1 MGKTRVYELAKK
13 LHMGNKELVDRLTA
27 LGFAVKSHSSTID
40 DSEIETILKH
50 LQGPQPA
57 AAPASGRAVIR
68 RRRKIVEVPKEE
80 TALAEAPA
88 LLQVRLEEVE
98 AEADAEAEAALT
110 AEPGLYEPAQPEVRL
125 EAVEEAAAPETEE
138 LPPEPSAEAVS
149 LEAPV
154 ETADETAAAAA
165 PQPLAKAAKAEIVS
179 RKVAAIPDKAVRP
192 GPRTRPTITA
202 KKIGAAGGEPARII
216 SRPTIVPPRESKPL
230 RPHGPAPVE
239 IEIPSFLGAMPEPGS
254 DEWREAIKKKKKKKG
269 RGQLDAGLEE
279 EGLDFKKGLRRREV
293 IEQTDLY
300 DEDQMPRSGG
310 RYRRGARVA
319 KAPQKTTITTPK
331 AIKRRIKITE
341 AVVVADLAKKMGI
354 KAQEVLRKL
363 IGLGFSSTINQAID
377 YDTANLI
384 GSEFGYE
391 ITKGTFDEEGM
402 LHNVET
408 EDSGVQA
415 TTRPPVVTVMGH
427 VDHGKTSLLDA
438 IRQTNVIS
446 GEAGGITQHIG
457 AYHVVTPKGEITFLD
472 TPGHEAFT
480 AMRARGARVTD
491 IVVLVVAA
499 DDGVMAQTREA
510 IDHARAAAVPII
522 VAINKIDKPES
533 NPERI
538 KRELAEVGLT
548 PEEWGGETLFVNV
561 SARTKEGLPELL
573 DAILLQTEMGEL
585 KALSDGKAQG
595 RVIEA
600 HLDRGRGP
608 VATLLIQGGRLR
620 AGDPFVCGNYHGK
633 TRAIF
638 DDNGEKLDEAG
649 PSIPVEVQGLTGV
662 PAAGD
667 EFIVVDDDRQAKQIS
682 QHRQFKQREAEL
694 IKTSK
699 VTLENLYER
708 IRQGEVKEL
717 MLVLKADVQG
727 SLEAITDALAKLATE
742 EIMVNIIHSST
753 GAINETDVILAAASK
768 ASIIGFNVRP
778 NAKVQEMADK
788 ENVEIRYYDVI
799 YKLTEEVKEAMT
811 GMLEP
816 TYVEQTIG
824 QAEVKEAFHVSKVG
838 TVAGSSVTSGRIV
851 RGAKVRLL
859 RDGVVLYDGV
869 LSSLKRFK
877 DDAKEVASGYECG
890 IGLENFN
897 DIKAGDLIEAY
908 IIEEKAATL

>member
-1 MGKTRVYELAKK
+1 
-13 LHMGNKELVDRLTA
+13 
-27 LGFAVKSHSSTID
+27 
-40 DSEIETILKH
+40 
-50 LQGPQPA
+50 
-57 AAPASGRAVIR
+57 
-68 RRRKIVEVPKEE
+68 
-80 TALAEAPA
+80 
-88 LLQVRLEEVE
+88 
-98 AEADAEAEAALT
+98 
-110 AEPGLYEPAQPEVRL
+110 
-125 EAVEEAAAPETEE
+125 
-138 LPPEPSAEAVS
+138 
-149 LEAPV
+149 
-154 ETADETAAAAA
+154 
-165 PQPLAKAAKAEIVS
+165 
-179 RKVAAIPDKAVRP
+179 
-192 GPRTRPTITA
+192 
-202 KKIGAAGGEPARII
+202 
-216 SRPTIVPPRESKPL
+216 
-230 RPHGPAPVE
+230 
-239 IEIPSFLGAMPEPGS
+239 
-254 DEWREAIKKKKKKKG
+254 
-269 RGQLDAGLEE
+269 
-279 EGLDFKKGLRRREV
+279 
-293 IEQTDLY
+293 
-300 DEDQMPRSGG
+300 
-310 RYRRGARVA
+310 
-319 KAPQKTTITTPK
+319 
-331 AIKRRIKITE
+331 
-341 AVVVADLAKKMGI
+341 
-354 KAQEVLRKL
+354 
-363 IGLGFSSTINQAID
+363 
-377 YDTANLI
+377 
-384 GSEFGYE
+384 
-391 ITKGTFDEEGM
+391 
-402 LHNVET
+402 
-408 EDSGVQA
+408 
-415 TTRPPVVTVMGH
+415 MGH

-457 AYHVVTPKGEITFLD
+457 AYHVITTKGEITFLD

-491 IVVLVVAA
+491 IVVLIVAA

-510 IDHARAAAVPII
+510 IDHARAAGVPII
-522 VAINKIDKPES
+522 VAINKIDKPEA

-538 KRELAEVGLT
+538 KRELAEIGLA
-548 PEEWGGETLFVNV
+548 PEEWGGETIFVNV
-561 SARTKEGLPELL
+561 SARTKEGIPELL
-573 DAILLQTEMGEL
+573 DMILLQTEMSEL
-585 KALSDGKAQG
+585 KAMPEGKAQG

-608 VATLLIQGGRLR
+608 VATILIQSGKLR
-620 AGDPFVCGNYHGK
+620 NGDPFVCGNYHGK

-638 DDNGEKLDEAG
+638 DDTGKKLDEAG

-667 EFIVVDDDRQAKQIS
+667 EFIVVEDDRQAKQIS
-682 QHRQFKQREAEL
+682 QHRQFKRREAEL

-708 IRQGEVKEL
+708 IRRGEGKEL
-717 MLVLKADVQG
+717 ILVLKADVQG

-768 ASIIGFNVRP
+768 ASVIGFGVRP

-799 YKLTEEVKEAMT
+799 YKLTEEIKEAMT

-816 TYVEQTIG
+816 TYVQQTIG

-877 DDAKEVASGYECG
+877 EDAREVTIGYECG

>member
-1 MGKTRVYELAKK
+1 MGKTRVYELAKR

-27 LGFAVKSHSSTID
+27 LGYAVKSHSSTVD
-40 DSEIETILKH
+40 DSEIDSILKR

-57 AAPASGRAVIR
+57 PAPAGGRSVIR
-68 RRRKIVEVPKEE
+68 RRRKIVEVPQEE
-80 TALAEAPA
+80 PAAAEAPA
-88 LLQVRLEEVE
+88 LVQVRLEEVAAKTE
-98 AEADAEAEAALT
+98 AVPTAAL
-110 AEPGLYEPAQPEVRL
+110 EPQEPP
-125 EAVEEAAAPETEE
+125 
-138 LPPEPSAEAVS
+138 PPEVS
-149 LEAPV
+149 LEAGQEATAPPPEPPTEPV
-154 ETADETAAAAA
+154 SLQAPAAAAGE
-165 PQPLAKAAKAEIVS
+165 AAAEVVPP
-179 RKVAAIPDKAVRP
+179 KVTILPEKEARP
-192 GPRTRPTITA
+192 RPRPSPTVTA
-202 KKIGAAGGEPARII
+202 KKIGSAAGEPARII
-216 SRPTIVPPRESKPL
+216 SRPRIVPPRQPEAA
-230 RPHGPAPVE
+230 RPQEPTLVEVE
-239 IEIPSFLGAMPEPGS
+239 IPPFTGVPLETPAE
-254 DEWREAIKKKKKKKG
+254 EWREGAKKKRRKKA
-269 RGQLDAGLEE
+269 RGQAEAGPD
-279 EGLDFKKGLRRREV
+279 EGLDFKKGLRRREI

-300 DEDQMPRSGG
+300 DEDQMPRAGG
-310 RYRRGARVA
+310 RFRRGVRVV

-341 AVVVADLAKKMGI
+341 AIVVADLAKKMGI

-363 IGLGFSSTINQAID
+363 IGLGVMGSINQAID

-391 ITKGTFDEEGM
+391 ITKGTFDEGEI
-402 LHNVET
+402 LHSLES
-408 EDSGVQA
+408 EERGVQA
-415 TTRPPVVTVMGH
+415 ATRPPVVTVMGH

-446 GEAGGITQHIG
+446 GEVGGITQHIG
-457 AYHVVTPKGEITFLD
+457 AYHVVIPKGEITFLD

-491 IVVLVVAA
+491 IVVLIVAA

-510 IDHARAAAVPII
+510 IDHARAAAVPIL
-522 VAINKIDKPES
+522 VAINKIDKPEA

-538 KRELAEVGLT
+538 KRELAEIGLT
-548 PEEWGGETLFVNV
+548 PEEWGGETIFVNV
-561 SARTKEGLPELL
+561 SARTKEGIPELL
-573 DAILLQTEMGEL
+573 DMILLQAEMSEL
-585 KALSDGKAQG
+585 KAMPEGKAQG

-608 VATLLIQGGRLR
+608 VATILIQSGKLR
-620 AGDPFVCGNYHGK
+620 TGDPFVCGNFHGK
-633 TRAIF
+633 TRAMF
-638 DDNGEKLDEAG
+638 DDSGDKLDEAG
-649 PSIPVEVQGLTGV
+649 PSVPVEVQGLTGV

-667 EFIVVDDDRQAKQIS
+667 EFIVVEDDRQAKQIS
-682 QHRQFKQREAEL
+682 QHRQFRQREAEL

-708 IRQGEVKEL
+708 IRQGEGKEL
-717 MLVLKADVQG
+717 ILVLKADVQG
-727 SLEAITDALAKLATE
+727 SLEAITDALSKLSTD
-742 EIMVNIIHSST
+742 EIVVNIIHSST

-778 NAKVQEMADK
+778 NTKVQEMADQ

-877 DDAKEVASGYECG
+877 EDAKEVTSGYECG

-908 IIEEKAATL
+908 VIEEKAATL